1 MWARPDRLFLF
12 SAALLFVLFL
22 VALAV
27 AAIDKRLLDDVPVW
41 AKPLKF
47 LIATAVHLLT
57 LGIIVALFSPQ
68 WQASSILWWTAVACV
83 ACCAFE
89 IGYIGLQ
96 AARGQHSHF
105 NVSSPLYSALY
116 SLMASAAVVITCAAA
131 VVGIIA
137 FWDEGA
143 RLSLPVRHGILLG
156 LVGGTLFTLAA
167 GLSIGSRLS
176 PAVGEAVTAAVR
188 MPVTGWR
195 LDVGDL
201 RVAHFLAT
209 HMMQSVPIVGVLAAM
224 LLPASI
230 ATGLV
235 WLFAAAWSL
244 ATYFAYASALAG
256 LPLSLPR

>member
-1 MWARPDRLFLF
+1 MWARPDRLLLL
-12 SAALLFVLFL
+12 AGAVLFVLFL

-27 AAIDKRLLDDVPVW
+27 AAMDKRLLDGVPVW
-41 AKPLKF
+41 SKPIKF
-47 LIATAVHLLT
+47 LIATAVHVLT
-57 LGIIVALFSPQ
+57 LGIVVALLSPER
-68 WQASSILWWTAVACV
+68 QAWPILVWTTLACL

-89 IGYIGLQ
+89 IAYISLQ

-105 NVSSPLYSALY
+105 NLGSPLYAALY
-116 SLMASAAVVITCAAA
+116 QLMAAAAVVITCTAA
-131 VVGIIA
+131 VIGIIA

-156 LVGGTLFTLAA
+156 FLGGTIFTLVA
-167 GLSIGSRLS
+167 GFTIGARLS
-176 PAVGEAVTAAVR
+176 PAVGQVVTDVAR

-209 HMMQSVPIVGVLAAM
+209 HMMQSVPLAAVVAAL

-235 WLFAAAWSL
+235 WLFAAGWTC
-244 ATYFAYASALAG
+244 ATYLAYASALAG
-256 LPLSLPR
+256 QPLSLPR